1 MRPLLACL
9 LLALALPA
17 SAQIYKYT
25 DANGNTVYTNQPPD
39 GTAAESVELPPTNTV
54 DMQTPKLPPPTSS
67 GEEKAEA
74 PYKVLRLTG
83 IPDDEAMRANNG
95 SFVVGVNI
103 QPRLQPGH
111 RLRLI
116 LDGQPY
122 GQASNV
128 TSLQLTN
135 IDRGEHSLAV
145 AVLDGDRVIQQ
156 SATETFTVQRISLNS
171 PARQPAAPPPPKP
184 APKPAKPASNG

>member
-25 DANGNTVYTNQPPD
+25 DANGNTVFTNQPPD

-54 DMQTPKLPPPTSS
+54 EMQTPSMPPAEDDTSAQS
-67 GEEKAEA
+67 EA
-74 PYKVLRLTG
+74 PYAELSLTG

-95 SFVVGVNI
+95 TFIVGVNI
-103 QPRLQPGH
+103 KPRLQPGH

-116 LDGQPY
+116 LDGEPY

-128 TSLQLTN
+128 PSLQLTN
-135 IDRGEHSLAV
+135 IDRGEHALAV
-145 AVLDGDRVIQQ
+145 AVMAGDRIVQQ

-171 PARQPAAPPPPKP
+171 PARQTPPPPPRPK
-184 APKPAKPASNG
+184 PKPAN

>member
-9 LLALALPA
+9 LLALALPV

-25 DANGNTVYTNQPPD
+25 DANGNTVFTNQPPD

-54 DMQTPKLPPPTSS
+54 EMHTPSLPAPEDDAPTQS
-67 GEEKAEA
+67 EA
-74 PYKVLRLTG
+74 PYAELSLTG

-95 SFVVGVNI
+95 TFIVGVNI

-116 LDGQPY
+116 LDGEPY

-128 TSLQLTN
+128 PSLQLTN
-135 IDRGEHSLAV
+135 LDRGEHALAV
-145 AVLDGDRVIQQ
+145 AVMDGERIVQQ

-171 PARQPAAPPPPKP
+171 PARQTPPSRPTPKP
-184 APKPAKPASNG
+184 VN

>member
-25 DANGNTVYTNQPPD
+25 DANGNTVFTNQPPD
-39 GTAAESVELPPTNTV
+39 GAAAESVNLPPTNTV
-54 DMQTPKLPPPTSS
+54 EMQIPSIPADTSGDTS
-67 GEEKAEA
+67 AQSAA
-74 PYKVLRLTG
+74 PSSVLRLTG

-95 SFVVGVNI
+95 TFVVGVNI

-111 RLRLI
+111 QLRLI
-116 LDGQPY
+116 LDGEPY

-128 TSLQLTN
+128 PSLQLTN
-135 IDRGEHSLAV
+135 VERGEHSLAV
-145 AVLDGDRVIQQ
+145 AVVLGDRIIQQ
-156 SATETFTVQRISLNS
+156 SATETFTVQRISVNS
-171 PARQPAAPPPPKP
+171 PARPPVTPPRPTPRPA
-184 APKPAKPASNG
+184 N

>member
-9 LLALALPA
+9 LLALALPT

-25 DANGNTVYTNQPPD
+25 DANGNTVFTNQPPD

-54 DMQTPKLPPPTSS
+54 EMQTPSMPASDDNAPAQS
-67 GEEKAEA
+67 EA
-74 PYKVLRLTG
+74 PYSVLSLTG

-95 SFVVGVNI
+95 TFVVGVNI

-111 RLRLI
+111 QLRLI
-116 LDGQPY
+116 LDGEPY

-128 TSLQLTN
+128 PSLQLTN
-135 IDRGEHSLAV
+135 VERGEHSLAV
-145 AVLDGDRVIQQ
+145 AVVAGERIIQQ
-156 SATETFTVQRISLNS
+156 SATETFTVQRISVNS
-171 PARQPAAPPPPKP
+171 PARPPVTPPRP
-184 APKPAKPASNG
+184 TPRPTN

>member
-1 MRPLLACL
+1 MRPLLVCL

-25 DANGNTVYTNQPPD
+25 DANGNTVFTNQPPD
-39 GTAAESVELPPTNTV
+39 GSAAESVELPPTNTV
-54 DMQTPKLPPPTSS
+54 EMQTPKLPPASLSDEQKT
-67 GEEKAEA
+67 EA
-74 PYKVLRLTG
+74 PYSVLQLTG

-95 SFVVGVNI
+95 TFVVGVNI
-103 QPRLQPGH
+103 QPRLRPGH

-128 TSLQLTN
+128 PSLQLSN

-145 AVLDGDRVIQQ
+145 VVLAGEQILQQ

-171 PARQPAAPPPPKP
+171 PTRQPKPTPKP
-184 APKPAKPASNG
+184 AN

>member
-25 DANGNTVYTNQPPD
+25 DANGNTVFTNQPPD
-39 GTAAESVELPPTNTV
+39 GAAAESVNLPPTNTV
-54 DMQTPKLPPPTSS
+54 EMQIPSIPADTSGATS
-67 GEEKAEA
+67 AQSA
-74 PYKVLRLTG
+74 VPYSVLSLTG

-95 SFVVGVNI
+95 TFVVGVNI

-111 RLRLI
+111 QLRLI
-116 LDGQPY
+116 LDGEPY

-128 TSLQLTN
+128 PSLQLTN
-135 IDRGEHSLAV
+135 VERGEHSLAV
-145 AVLDGDRVIQQ
+145 AVVLGDRIIQQ
-156 SATETFTVQRISLNS
+156 SATETFTVQRISVNS
-171 PARQPAAPPPPKP
+171 PARPPVTPPRPTPRPA
-184 APKPAKPASNG
+184 N